1 MLENTNKEIINMA
14 DVEVEEIRW
23 LWYPYIPYGK
33 CTILQ
38 GDPGCGKTMLALNLA
53 ARLSNGKEM
62 PFSSAGPQEPI
73 RLLYQTSEDGIG
85 DTIKPRLL
93 AAGANCDNIRV
104 INEENNPLHFDDE
117 RIEKAIISEN
127 AKLLILDP
135 LSAYIGE
142 DVNLNQ
148 AIDVRKAFRKIY
160 AVAQRTKCAILIVS
174 HMNKANGISALYRT
188 NGSIDVCGAV
198 RSILTVCED
207 REEKDKRFLVPVK
220 SNLAEKGDAIVFRL
234 SDHINWI
241 ESRAVTADEL
251 LSSFGSGRDTKQ
263 GQAEEE
269 MLALLTEGDK
279 PAYEI
284 YQHFE
289 KIGISKRTVENA
301 KKSLGVKSHRSS
313 KVWMW
318 SLE

>member
-1 MLENTNKEIINMA
+1 MTENTNKEIINMA
-14 DVEVEEIRW
+14 DVDVEEIRW

-53 ARLSNGKEM
+53 ARLSNGYGM
-62 PFSSAGPQEPI
+62 PFSSAEPEGPI
-73 RLLYQTSEDGIG
+73 HILYQTSEDGIG

-93 AAGANCDNIRV
+93 AASANCNNIRV
-104 INEENNPLHFDDE
+104 INEESNPLHFDDE
-117 RIEKAIISEN
+117 RIEKAIVSEN
-127 AKLLILDP
+127 ARLLILDP

-142 DVNLNQ
+142 NVNLNQ
-148 AIDVRKAFRKIY
+148 AIDVRSAFRKIY
-160 AVAQRTKCAILIVS
+160 AVAQRTKCAVLIVS

-188 NGSIDVCGAV
+188 NGSIDICGAV

-220 SNLAEKGDAIVFRL
+220 SNLAEKGDAIIFRL
-234 SDHINWI
+234 SDHIEWL

-251 LSSFGSGRDTKQ
+251 LSSFGSNRDTKQ

-269 MLALLTEGDK
+269 LLALLSEEDK

-284 YQHFE
+284 YNHFE
-289 KIGISKRTVENA
+289 KLGISKRTVENA
-301 KKSLGVKSHRSS
+301 KKSLGVKSHRKS

>member
-1 MLENTNKEIINMA
+1 MTENTNKEIINMA
-14 DVEVEEIRW
+14 DVDVEEIRW

-53 ARLSNGKEM
+53 ARLSNGYGM
-62 PFSSAGPQEPI
+62 PFASAEPEEPI
-73 RLLYQTSEDGIG
+73 HILYQTSEDGIG
-85 DTIKPRLL
+85 DTIKPRLI
-93 AAGANCDNIRV
+93 AAGANCNNIRV
-104 INEENNPLHFDDE
+104 INEENHPLHFDDE
-117 RIEKAIISEN
+117 RIEKAIVSEN

-142 DVNLNQ
+142 NVNLNQ
-148 AIDVRKAFRKIY
+148 AIDVRSAFRKIY
-160 AVAQRTKCAILIVS
+160 AVAQRTKCAVLIVS

-188 NGSIDVCGAV
+188 NGSIDICGAV

-207 REEKDKRFLVPVK
+207 REEKDKRYLVPVK
-220 SNLAEKGDAIVFRL
+220 SNLAEKGDAIIFRL
-234 SDHINWI
+234 SDHIEWL

-251 LSSFGSGRDTKQ
+251 LSSFGSSRDTKQ

-269 MLALLTEGDK
+269 MLALLSEEDK

-289 KIGISKRTVENA
+289 KLGISKRTVENA
-301 KKSLGVKSHRSS
+301 KKSLGVKSHRKS

>member
-23 LWYPYIPYGK
+23 LWYPYIPYSK

-53 ARLSNGKEM
+53 ARLSNGEEM

-73 RLLYQTSEDGIG
+73 RLLYQTSEDGIA

-104 INEENNPLHFDDE
+104 INEENNPLHFGDE

-234 SDHINWI
+234 SDHIDWI

-269 MLALLTEGDK
+269 MLALLAEGDK

-313 KVWMW
+313 KVWIW